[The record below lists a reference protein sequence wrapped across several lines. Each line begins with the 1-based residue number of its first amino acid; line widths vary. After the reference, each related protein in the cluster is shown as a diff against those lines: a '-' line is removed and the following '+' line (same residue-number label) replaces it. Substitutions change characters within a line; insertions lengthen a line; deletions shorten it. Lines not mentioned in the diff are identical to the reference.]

1 MYKNNFKNEI
11 DNKISVKIKNVKDT
25 GTNHKTG
32 DKYKFDAVNIQLI
45 GPTSTLENTIT
56 YKEAKEIY
64 KGLNIF
70 FKDNKMK
77 TLKQV
82 KNS

>member
-11 DNKISVKIKNVKDT
+11 NNGINVKIKNVKDT
-25 GTNHKTG
+25 GVNHKTG
-32 DKYKFDAVNIQLI
+32 NKYKFDAVNIQLI
-45 GPTSTLENTIT
+45 GPTSMSENIIT

-64 KGLNIF
+64 RGLSVF

-82 KNS
+82 KK

>member
-11 DNKISVKIKNVKDT
+11 DNKITVKIKNVKDT
-25 GTNHKTG
+25 GVNHKTG
-32 DKYKFDAVNIQLI
+32 YKYKFDAVNIQLI
-45 GPTSTLENTIT
+45 GPTSMSENIIT

-64 KGLNIF
+64 QGLSIF

-82 KNS
+82 KK